1 MGGVGFLAEHEDRR
15 SMTVPARKMP
25 RTSVANRIRRRP
37 GRSSGHRNS
46 YVGRRSGGSLQPRWP
61 FSPAAFLGLGP
72 GIVRNSTHRAP
83 PGSNQWVPPPISR
96 PSDGSVKNIRFVYGN
111 CAVQYPASVEIG
123 WAFRVA
129 CREADDHLTP
139 VRHGV
144 FGALSGG
151 RRWQEGARYGSAAA
165 EDEWVVYAAFLPA
178 LLTSGGIG
186 ATAALEWHTQKP
198 WHVPIE
204 RAVCVET
211 DDYVQGLAKRGIAK
225 LPGYG
230 PPANELSTP
239 AIAAAALY
247 ARNAC
252 QLTAGAAEYRVGPPK
267 VSVRPP
273 PLREHRTATRAPG
286 PRRLNLQAARQ
297 QP

>member
-1 MGGVGFLAEHEDRR
+1 MVRL
-15 SMTVPARKMP
+15 
-25 RTSVANRIRRRP
+25 
-37 GRSSGHRNS
+37 
-46 YVGRRSGGSLQPRWP
+46 LQ
-61 FSPAAFLGLGP
+61 
-72 GIVRNSTHRAP
+72 
-83 PGSNQWVPPPISR
+83 
-96 PSDGSVKNIRFVYGN
+96 K
-111 CAVQYPASVEIG
+111 
-123 WAFRVA
+123 
-129 CREADDHLTP
+129 
-139 VRHGV
+139 
-144 FGALSGG
+144 
-151 RRWQEGARYGSAAA
+151 
-165 EDEWVVYAAFLPA
+165 DEWVVYAAFLPA

>member
-1 MGGVGFLAEHEDRR
+1 MVRL
-15 SMTVPARKMP
+15 
-25 RTSVANRIRRRP
+25 
-37 GRSSGHRNS
+37 
-46 YVGRRSGGSLQPRWP
+46 LQ
-61 FSPAAFLGLGP
+61 
-72 GIVRNSTHRAP
+72 
-83 PGSNQWVPPPISR
+83 
-96 PSDGSVKNIRFVYGN
+96 K
-111 CAVQYPASVEIG
+111 
-123 WAFRVA
+123 
-129 CREADDHLTP
+129 
-139 VRHGV
+139 
-144 FGALSGG
+144 
-151 RRWQEGARYGSAAA
+151 
-165 EDEWVVYAAFLPA
+165 DEWVVYAAFLPA

-267 VSVRPP
+267 ISG
-273 PLREHRTATRAPG
+273 EAAAASRA
-286 PRRLNLQAARQ
+286 
-297 QP
+297 